1 MKNYRIFGE
10 FTTKS
15 PLSHISEAIS
25 THSYLVQEPI
35 LQEDGTL
42 EEVFCYNGNAW
53 RGQLRDLAAQYLLDK
68 LNMTVSLDAFHLLF
82 SGGKIGGDQS
92 INIEQARAMR
102 RAVPM
107 IALFG
112 GGVGNQIL
120 PGKMKVGSSY
130 PVCLE
135 AMPALSEDKHLEALK
150 ISYRALTMEK
160 SFTRTDDSKNPNAI
174 TFVSPTDAVLLESDS
189 KKSAKKE
196 VSTQMRMTS
205 ELVIPGVKL
214 AHEIDLAQ
222 VSEVELGALV
232 SALHRFAQVPYIGG
246 QSNRGHGRVD
256 YRASIVCSETGE
268 QHDLIKIS
276 STGLPKLSKV
286 AEQAKQ
292 AYDQHLQA
300 QYDAFLEKKESEI
313 RNLLGAPACGSL
325 L

>member
-10 FTTKS
+10 FITKS

-35 LQEDGTL
+35 LQPDGTL

-130 PVCLE
+130 PVCME
-135 AMPALSEDKHLEALK
+135 AMPALAEDKYMDAIK

-160 SFTRTDDSKNPNAI
+160 SFTRMDDSKNPNAT
-174 TFVSPTDAVLLESDS
+174 TFVSPTDSALLESDS
-189 KKSAKKE
+189 KKSAKTE

-205 ELVIPGVKL
+205 ELIIPGVKL
-214 AHEIDLAQ
+214 AHEIDLVQ

-232 SALHRFAQVPYIGG
+232 SGLHRFAQVPYIGG
-246 QSNRGHGRVD
+246 QSNRGHGRVG
-256 YRASIVCSETGE
+256 YHATIVCSETGE

-276 STGLPKLSKV
+276 SNGLPKLSKV

-325 L
+325 F